1 MLVKILVIVYSL
13 IFILGVCVP
22 VVIGRRAYNK
32 GNYGLKNTCAEIAEV
47 FFKIFFSFSYFW
59 TQNIIIPKIFN

>member
-1 MLVKILVIVYSL
+1 MLVKILIIVYSL

-32 GNYGLKNTCAEIAEV
+32 GNYGLKNTCVEIAEV
-47 FFKIFFSFSYFW
+47 FFNIFFKSLIAILAAF
-59 TQNIIIPKIFN
+59 IIYII

>member
-1 MLVKILVIVYSL
+1 MLVKILVIIYSL

-47 FFKIFFSFSYFW
+47 FFKIFFKSLIAILAAF
-59 TQNIIIPKIFN
+59 IIYII